1 MTVTSPLH
9 PEFQGYYG
17 EEGGGRGEPATRL
30 SEPTDL
36 SRLAGE
42 RGRGERPRGAPLVE
56 SPRRGVRGDRARPMT
71 VEIRPAQRTD
81 ADTLTAIAHAAKR
94 SWRYPEEWIRLC
106 SNELT
111 VTPDFIERNRVCCAQ
126 RGGQVVGFDALS
138 GTGSTREL
146 EHMWVAPEHPGVG
159 IGAALF
165 EHAVET
171 ARQRERRNSGSLQTR
186 TPRVST

>member
-42 RGRGERPRGAPLVE
+42 RGRGERRLGAPLVE

-71 VEIRPAQRTD
+71 VEIRPAQRT
-81 ADTLTAIAHAAKR
+81 
-94 SWRYPEEWIRLC
+94 
-106 SNELT
+106 
-111 VTPDFIERNRVCCAQ
+111 
-126 RGGQVVGFDALS
+126 
-138 GTGSTREL
+138 

>member
-1 MTVTSPLH
+1 VTVTSPLH

-56 SPRRGVRGDRARPMT
+56 SPRRGVRGDGARPMR
-71 VEIRPAQRTD
+71 VEIRLAQRTD

-94 SWRYPEEWIRLC
+94 SWRYPEEWIRLW

-111 VTPDFIERNRVCCAQ
+111 VTPDFIE

-171 ARQRERRNSGSLQTR
+171 ARAEGAPELRIASDPNA
-186 TPRVST
+186 RVST